1 MSGLELGLRDP
12 RPDQPSSFTD
22 HNSQSAALVSGFC
35 FLVSGFWFLVFK
47 VSAFRSTGCLAV
59 IASTLPIDKTNPGPP
74 SMAEPPASDCRL
86 TISRLKGIN
95 LGEKRRVNHRE
106 IPQFLEVV

>member
-22 HNSQSAALVSGFC
+22 HNSQSAA
-35 FLVSGFWFLVFK
+35 LVSGFWFLVFK

>member
-22 HNSQSAALVSGFC
+22 HNSQSAALVSGFW
-35 FLVSGFWFLVFK
+35 FLLSGFWFLVFK